1 MNFSEKLIASALQ
14 KLGYFVIQGLKVSV
28 READYLTIRR
38 VGRNYEFAHIE
49 AQVSYNPIGVLRAK
63 AKFGKTAKNSKK
75 AAIEFIGKKFF
86 NKDLCKEII
95 NIFGTKN
102 YKKIFIYGKLKDIS
116 QLEVFKN
123 KGIECWSLSDLM
135 NSADKGRY
143 RIGAFTDYV
152 EIAKLYK
159 HGE

>member
-1 MNFSEKLIASALQ
+1 M
-14 KLGYFVIQGLKVSV
+14 
-28 READYLTIRR
+28 
-38 VGRNYEFAHIE
+38 
-49 AQVSYNPIGVLRAK
+49 LRAK

-75 AAIEFIGKKFF
+75 AAVEFINKKFF

-116 QLEVFKN
+116 QLEVFQN
-123 KGIECWSLSDLM
+123 KSVECWSLFDLM
-135 NSADKGRY
+135 NSAEKSEY
-143 RIGAFTDYV
+143 KIGAFTDYV

-159 HGE
+159 HGR